1 MAGVLRLLLLS
12 IFEFLSVGRVDG
24 GSEVDLRLFRADLVL
39 GLAMVLIFGSS
50 EWRLPRV
57 VAVYI
62 VHGHHLQ
69 NVVVRD
75 VYETN

>member
-1 MAGVLRLLLLS
+1 MAGVLRVLLLS
-12 IFEFLSVGRVDG
+12 IFEFLSIRRVDG
-24 GSEVDLRLFRADLVL
+24 RPGVDLRFSRADLVL

-62 VHGHHLQ
+62 VHGHCLQ

-75 VYETN
+75 VYEAN